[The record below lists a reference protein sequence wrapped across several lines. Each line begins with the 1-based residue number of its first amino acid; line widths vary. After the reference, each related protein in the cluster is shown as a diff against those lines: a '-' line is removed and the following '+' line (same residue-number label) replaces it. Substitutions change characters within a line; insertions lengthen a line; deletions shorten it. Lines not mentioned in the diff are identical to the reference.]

1 MVIIDHLFFVYFK
14 KKPIDMLKDLVLKSR
29 SYRRF
34 YQDHKVSYDDLKDL
48 IELARFTPSARNL
61 QPFQYYL
68 SADIETNNKI
78 FSTLTWA
85 GYLKDWDGPAEGERP
100 AAYIVIVGNR
110 RLTQNFF
117 CDHGIVAQTI
127 LLGAVEKDLGGCIL
141 AYINK
146 QELKDLLNIERH
158 FEVLLVIAIGKPK
171 EQIVLEDVKEGNI
184 KYYRDENGVHH
195 VPKRSLDDLLL

>member
-1 MVIIDHLFFVYFK
+1 
-14 KKPIDMLKDLVLKSR
+14 
-29 SYRRF
+29 
-34 YQDHKVSYDDLKDL
+34 
-48 IELARFTPSARNL
+48 
-61 QPFQYYL
+61 
-68 SADIETNNKI
+68 
-78 FSTLTWA
+78 LTWA